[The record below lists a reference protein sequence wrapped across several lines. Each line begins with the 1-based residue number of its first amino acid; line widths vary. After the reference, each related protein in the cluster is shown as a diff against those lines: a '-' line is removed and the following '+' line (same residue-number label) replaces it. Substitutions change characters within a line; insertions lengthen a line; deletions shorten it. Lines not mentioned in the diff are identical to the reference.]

1 MRAELRKSP
10 AQGGHVTDEIDEVVA
25 FAVEAIPIDPADFV
39 ILAIS
44 VVVAGLRVGDLIA
57 GEDKRQALRQQQT
70 CELVSAELPAQRNDR
85 RLIARALMAAHAEV
99 PGFSDELC
107 R

>member
-10 AQGGHVTDEIDEVVA
+10 AQGGHVADEIDEVVA

-44 VVVAGLRVGDLIA
+44 IVVAGLRVGDLIA
-57 GEDKRQALRQQQT
+57 GEDQRQALRQQQT
-70 CELVSAELPAQRNDR
+70 CKLISAKLPRSA
-85 RLIARALMAAHAEV
+85 IT
-99 PGFSDELC
+99 PGPPLRPSCPQLGLRFSLA
-107 R
+107 